1 MYGSQP
7 QPMPGYQQVPMQPYG
22 MSPGVQHVQI
32 RAGHGGPQFVTPP
45 GPGMGGQMM
54 TNQPSNG
61 PYMGMPTNP
70 QMQMYPGAPP
80 TGFNHY
86 PGQMSTGPGANGYPN
101 SPRVGAPMM
110 AHQGSQQGHNGQQMM
125 YMQHGAQG
133 PPMFTQVPPGS
144 SM

>member
-1 MYGSQP
+1 
-7 QPMPGYQQVPMQPYG
+7 
-22 MSPGVQHVQI
+22 
-32 RAGHGGPQFVTPP
+32 
-45 GPGMGGQMM
+45 MM

-80 TGFNHY
+80 AGFSQY
-86 PGQMSTGPGANGYPN
+86 PGQMPTGPGANGYPN